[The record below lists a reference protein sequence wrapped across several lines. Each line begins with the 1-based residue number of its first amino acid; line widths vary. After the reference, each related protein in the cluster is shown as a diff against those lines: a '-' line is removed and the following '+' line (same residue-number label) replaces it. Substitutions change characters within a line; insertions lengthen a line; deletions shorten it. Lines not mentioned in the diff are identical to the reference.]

1 MQRQVITAIASLIGH
16 CGSFCCYKTSHHQRI
31 IRLVTLVPCSRFFCD
46 LGNFFHKPSLSFSIS
61 NYTGYCNNN
70 QKFSYLLTER
80 RFLHLSKMSNNNRKI
95 SSDLDAFQNIFNRS
109 DKIVAL
115 TGAGISAES
124 GIPTFR
130 GEGGFWRQYKSEELA
145 TPEAWD
151 KNPGLV
157 WQFYEYRRQL
167 VARKEPNPAH
177 RVMKQIFD

>member
-1 MQRQVITAIASLIGH
+1 MQRQTITAITSSIGH
-16 CGSFCCYKTSHHQRI
+16 CGVFCCFKTSHHQRI
-31 IRLVTLVPCSRFFCD
+31 ICLVTLVSSSRFFCD
-46 LGNFFHKPSLSFSIS
+46 LGNFSCKSSLLFSTN
-61 NYTGYCNNN
+61 NYTNHKTN
-70 QKFSYLLTER
+70 QKLIYLLTKR
-80 RFLHLSKMSNNNRKI
+80 GFFSSSKMSNNRKI
-95 SSDLDAFQNIFNRS
+95 SSDLDAFQNMFNRS

-130 GEGGFWRQYKSEELA
+130 GEGGLWRQYKSEELA
-145 TPEAWD
+145 TPEAWN

-177 RVMKQIFD
+177 RVIKKNI